1 MLSNP
6 LLIFLFMAL
15 YAQFAFGLQPEKPVE
30 LMMGFASIVG
40 GALLWWWGLT
50 WLIDQIRTKF
60 DTNGI
65 KLINKIIGMLVILG
79 SVIILLTT
87 LTNLQFV
94 K

>member
-1 MLSNP
+1 MNKMVFCAAAAVAVAAITAGCRSGSSCCDKKGCTKMTNEE
-6 LLIFLFMAL
+6 F
-15 YAQFAFGLQPEKPVE
+15 YD
-30 LMMGFASIVG
+30 G
-40 GALLWWWGLT
+40 GT
-50 WLIDQIRTKF
+50 F